1 MQRRGFYMNRNEKA
15 VTAAFILSAALYAFS
30 FTPAVSGRHK
40 EKQIESALM
49 NPKYEN
55 DVSEITITSG
65 SHSVALE
72 RNNSGIW
79 IGKSGNRTFPA
90 EQKTVSNMI
99 QRLIKIR
106 SMYKIS
112 DNPRQYNDLGLSEND
127 SVSIEYKIN
136 SNMSTIVYFGG
147 QNYEQTRRYMRSQSS
162 KTSYE
167 IESDLDTYL
176 TVSESFWADPYIIP
190 RNMISDNDMKV
201 QRVSLGNSTLT
212 SGEEKNRELLEKIT
226 SLRHGELC
234 DTAQGPVVSM
244 LDAYSGDGTHIHAD
258 IRNISRENDM
268 VFTYRIENSV
278 TRQNDMIK
286 YSAVVSSWTYGRL
299 LDYFK
304 K

>member
-1 MQRRGFYMNRNEKA
+1 
-15 VTAAFILSAALYAFS
+15 
-30 FTPAVSGRHK
+30 
-40 EKQIESALM
+40 
-49 NPKYEN
+49 
-55 DVSEITITSG
+55 
-65 SHSVALE
+65 
-72 RNNSGIW
+72 
-79 IGKSGNRTFPA
+79 
-90 EQKTVSNMI
+90 
-99 QRLIKIR
+99 
-106 SMYKIS
+106 
-112 DNPRQYNDLGLSEND
+112 
-127 SVSIEYKIN
+127 
-136 SNMSTIVYFGG
+136 MSTIVYFGG

-190 RNMISDNDMKV
+190 RNMISDSDMKV

-258 IRNISRENDM
+258 IRNISGENDM